1 MEEKGFDKLYF
12 LIDSMHS
19 CLHTHISSSSS
30 VFISVQKVES
40 QPAVQGRIFSIV
52 VRKARTGE
60 VRKLQVNFQSD
71 VIQLSKEVR
80 STVHMICAVSIHEC
94 T

>member
-1 MEEKGFDKLYF
+1 
-12 LIDSMHS
+12 MHI
-19 CLHTHISSSSS
+19 CYSSSSS
-30 VFISVQKVES
+30 EFIFVQKVES

-80 STVHMICAVSIHEC
+80 FTVHMCC
-94 T
+94 KYP